1 MLNSYNFSIESA
13 WVGRQAYA
21 PMLEKLRERA
31 ASVACGDAD
40 EIIWTCEHE
49 AVYTTGRRAIDNR
62 LESSLPAPWIETDR
76 GGETTFHGV
85 GQIMLYPILNLR
97 QRGLSVRQYIH
108 LLEQSAMDVLLQYH
122 VQSARRCGLPGIWTP
137 DGKVAAIGIRISQ
150 GVAYHGMA
158 MNIAVDMSYF
168 RAINPCGTNQK
179 AVNLEDYIQNLPSLM
194 VLANQWNQSL
204 QSLLKG
210 KPVA

>member
-1 MLNSYNFSIESA
+1 
-13 WVGRQAYA
+13 
-21 PMLEKLRERA
+21 
-31 ASVACGDAD
+31 
-40 EIIWTCEHE
+40 
-49 AVYTTGRRAIDNR
+49 
-62 LESSLPAPWIETDR
+62 
-76 GGETTFHGV
+76 
-85 GQIMLYPILNLR
+85 MLYPILNLR